1 MAEPR
6 VKVGV
11 KMEVVDFFF
20 PKEPLTIES
29 GGFDDV
35 DYYGRLASV
44 ADVYRIQINGARN
57 SRGVV
62 VIPARNPLPIL
73 EEFIRSSAQK
83 YGIMYGTKDLMTA
96 GLMIGSDI
104 NAMHRKMI
112 ESFSSPGNAQATI
125 KRKGFDNPLI
135 DTGFLARSM
144 FYSINGN
151 GRYY

>member
-20 PKEPLTIES
+20 PKEPLIIES

-62 VIPARNPLPIL
+62 IPARNPLPIL
-73 EEFIRSSAQK
+73 EEFIQSNVEK
-83 YGIMYGTKDLMTA
+83 YALIYGTKDLMSA

-104 NAMHRKMI
+104 NGMHMKMI
-112 ESFSSPGNAQATI
+112 ESFASPGNAQATI
-125 KRKGFDNPLI
+125 DYKGFDNPLI
-135 DTGFLARSM
+135 NTGFLARSM

>member
-1 MAEPR
+1 
-6 VKVGV
+6 
-11 KMEVVDFFF
+11 MEVVDFFF
-20 PKEPLTIES
+20 PKEPLIIES

-62 VIPARNPLPIL
+62 IPARNPLPIL
-73 EEFIRSSAQK
+73 EEFIQSNVEK
-83 YGIMYGTKDLMTA
+83 YALIYGTKDLMSA
-96 GLMIGSDI
+96 GHM
-104 NAMHRKMI
+104 KMI
-112 ESFSSPGNAQATI
+112 ESFASPGNAQATMEY
-125 KRKGFDNPLI
+125 KGFDNPLI
-135 DTGFLARSM
+135 NTGFLARSM

>member
-35 DYYGRLASV
+35 GYYGRLASI

-62 VIPARNPLPIL
+62 IPARNPLPIL
-73 EEFIRSSAQK
+73 EEFIQASVEK
-83 YGIMYGTKDLMTA
+83 YALIYGTQDLMSA

-104 NAMHRKMI
+104 NQMHMKMI
-112 ESFSSPGNAQATI
+112 EAFSSPGNAQATI
-125 KRKGFDNPLI
+125 DYKGFDNPLI
-135 DTGFLARSM
+135 NTGMLARSM